1 MRHTQ
6 GIRKAHTPFQQA
18 RWSEIAKKHT
28 HWPKAFELGTCKL
41 ISNGFADYGLA
52 DYGLG
57 VLDFVVDILA
67 CLLLLG
73 ASCCLG
79 GQRRGWSPEPDLTQN
94 VFGVLEL
101 VVDVLCV
108 SL

>member
-1 MRHTQ
+1 MGGQRR
-6 GIRKAHTPFQQA
+6 GGSP
-18 RWSEIAKKHT
+18 
-28 HWPKAFELGTCKL
+28 ELDLTK
-41 ISNGFADYGLA
+41 NVF
-52 DYGLG
+52 G